1 MPALPQFLPSSFL
14 LFSPPKQAAT
24 WEGHILHSF
33 LFLYGSFSFF
43 FPWFPVR
50 FFGVFFFFAPFSMLH
65 LHSFTVPFSL
75 LIGKVLG
82 HGAFGKVVEA
92 SAFGINK
99 SNSCETV
106 AVKMLKGMW
115 TAY

>member
-1 MPALPQFLPSSFL
+1 MVSCWVFWFFHSILPVLHLPS
-14 LFSPPKQAAT
+14 
-24 WEGHILHSF
+24 
-33 LFLYGSFSFF
+33 
-43 FPWFPVR
+43 
-50 FFGVFFFFAPFSMLH
+50 
-65 LHSFTVPFSL
+65 FTLPLSL
-75 LIGKVLG
+75 PIGKVLG

-115 TAY
+115 TVKQNMQSVWTEKNEASARECPPCKCLSFS

>member
-1 MPALPQFLPSSFL
+1 MTLPL
-14 LFSPPKQAAT
+14 
-24 WEGHILHSF
+24 
-33 LFLYGSFSFF
+33 
-43 FPWFPVR
+43 
-50 FFGVFFFFAPFSMLH
+50 
-65 LHSFTVPFSL
+65 SL

-106 AVKMLKGMW
+106 AVKMLKGTWREKPNIESMG
-115 TAY
+115 TAKDEASARACPPYKCPSFI

>member
-1 MPALPQFLPSSFL
+1 
-14 LFSPPKQAAT
+14 
-24 WEGHILHSF
+24 
-33 LFLYGSFSFF
+33 
-43 FPWFPVR
+43 
-50 FFGVFFFFAPFSMLH
+50 MLH
-65 LHSFTVPFSL
+65 LPSL
-75 LIGKVLG
+75 TLTLSLPIGKVLG

-115 TAY
+115 TAKQNMQSLWTAKDEASARESPPCKCLSFA